1 MKTNIVP
8 HAFDWAGDL
17 VDRGL
22 TDMIV
27 VHHTASNPNITV
39 EDIHQMHL
47 NNKWAGIG
55 YHLVIYP
62 DGTIHQG
69 RPVDTIGAHCQGF
82 NARSIGVN
90 LTGNFEEA
98 QPTQAQVDSLVAL
111 LSDLMHDYNVPPEQV
126 AGHNAWNATA
136 CPGRNLD
143 AILPDIVAAAVRA

>member
-1 MKTNIVP
+1 MELIR
-8 HAFDWAGDL
+8 HEYDWNGDL
-17 VDRGL
+17 YRRRT

-27 VHHTASNPNITV
+27 IHHTASASDITV
-39 EDIHQMHL
+39 DDIHQMHL
-47 NNKWAGIG
+47 NNGWSGIG

-69 RPVDTIGAHCQGF
+69 RPIEMIGAHCEGF

-90 LTGNFEEA
+90 VTGNFEEI

-126 AGHNAWNATA
+126 TGHNAWNATA